1 MSAPL
6 YNFYALTCTCMCSQA
21 GPSGAM
27 FGMLACQIVDLVYCW
42 HYLTNP
48 LPVLIKYMLIVGF
61 FFLAGL
67 LPWID
72 NWSHLF
78 GAHSLYALFVLSC
91 TVLSISKYYRYRSV
105 CDLYLCAG
113 FVIGLLLAFALY
125 PWATLPD
132 DYLQRLGEMAKQRM
146 RRRGA
151 DEADSAE
158 SLIRFGHRLFR
169 WLLIIG
175 SLGITI
181 GIGVILYV

>member
-1 MSAPL
+1 
-6 YNFYALTCTCMCSQA
+6 MCSQA

-27 FGMLACQIVDLVYCW
+27 FGMLACHIVDLVYCW
-42 HYLTNP
+42 HQLENP
-48 LPVLIKYMLIVGF
+48 RPVLLKYLLIVAF

-78 GAHSLYALFVLSC
+78 GITFLHLRSSLMYMYC
-91 TVLSISKYYRYRSV
+91 TLHEHESTLSV
-105 CDLYLCAG
+105 CERDRERERDLDLCAAG
-113 FVIGLLLAFALY
+113 FLIGLLLAYALY
-125 PWATLPD
+125 PYATLPA

-146 RRRGA
+146 RRRHAA

-158 SLIRFGHRLFR
+158 SLMRFGHLVFR

-181 GIGVILYV
+181 GIAVILYV